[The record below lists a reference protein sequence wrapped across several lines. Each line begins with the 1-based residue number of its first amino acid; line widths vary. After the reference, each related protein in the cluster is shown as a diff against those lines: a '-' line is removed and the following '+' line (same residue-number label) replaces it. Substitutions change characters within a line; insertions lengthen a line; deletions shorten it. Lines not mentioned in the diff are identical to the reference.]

1 MDGIHARNSTFP
13 SAFLPMFNQKHTLN
27 FVFWLKNIHVQTIA
41 DLFRLNIHA
50 VQQIVDLH
58 EIISFKIQLWLE
70 AW

>member
-1 MDGIHARNSTFP
+1 
-13 SAFLPMFNQKHTLN
+13 MFNQKHTLN